1 MKKKIIVG
9 VILIFLAVG
18 GTLAMNVVG
27 IFRGTPYTLT
37 SGRGQYIFYG
47 NTYEY
52 SSIREDG
59 TIYDVANGFYER
71 NGKKIGYMK
80 WGLSQKGEINTFVYV
95 TGDNTYINKTAIA
108 VQVSLVVMFA
118 FGVIEILIA
127 CCSKRKIS
135 NQ

>member
-1 MKKKIIVG
+1 
-9 VILIFLAVG
+9 
-18 GTLAMNVVG
+18 
-27 IFRGTPYTLT
+27 
-37 SGRGQYIFYG
+37 
-47 NTYEY
+47 
-52 SSIREDG
+52 
-59 TIYDVANGFYER
+59 
-71 NGKKIGYMK
+71 MK